1 MLYSVVFME
10 KWCAKAQHCGQIPFV
25 SIVLKLHRRSQ
36 KLASQCLM
44 QSKMHIY
51 IYKHTHTYIYILPL
65 WIHSCGEM
73 FRLIMGIN
81 VMVMW
86 GL

>member
-10 KWCAKAQHCGQIPFV
+10 KWCAKAQHRGQIPFV
-25 SIVLKLHRRSQ
+25 SIVLKLHRRS
-36 KLASQCLM
+36 
-44 QSKMHIY
+44 
-51 IYKHTHTYIYILPL
+51 PL

-81 VMVMW
+81 VTVIW